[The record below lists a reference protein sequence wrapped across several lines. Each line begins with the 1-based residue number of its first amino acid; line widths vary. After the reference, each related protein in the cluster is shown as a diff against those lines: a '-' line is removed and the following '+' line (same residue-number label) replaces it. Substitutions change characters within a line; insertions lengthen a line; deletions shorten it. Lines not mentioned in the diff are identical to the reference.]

1 MRIKACPKLNWI
13 TDKIMKLEKKKNEIK
28 KNNSTTSIQY
38 PIVPLIEKERI
49 LASMD
54 GNLISLISN
63 FRSTSMN
70 EKEKKT
76 CRKVVYSESAG
87 A

>member
-1 MRIKACPKLNWI
+1 MRIKACPKPNWI
-13 TDKIMKLEKKKNEIK
+13 TKKKNNEIGK
-28 KNNSTTSIQY
+28 KKKKNNNSTTSIQY
-38 PIVPLIEKERI
+38 PIVPLIEKERV